1 MITMP
6 RHSVGTRSRRTNR
19 TLNRSSER
27 GHLVASRLTYTNAS
41 AGSPLDIS
49 FEARPQT
56 MTHVV
61 SSSTTDSATLL
72 GLLVGLYPAE
82 GGELALDGSPVGEI
96 PLASSRSSV
105 VLVLQDPWIMSGTV
119 ADNIAFAD
127 PTVGR
132 GQIEAVASLACLD
145 ELLAHLPDGLDTSL
159 DCDNRVALT
168 IGHRRLIALA
178 RALLRD
184 PAVLLIEDPF
194 RDLTT
199 REETTMI
206 RAVNQAG
213 SNRTTVV
220 TTQRFDPAMFTTDQ
234 VLLLEGGQLRSVAA
248 DGQRVPLPGPPPHPD
263 PTAALEPSPAVRLPR
278 PPAQNIEAGSDL
290 GHGYRAASLLHREA
304 LTETW
309 LAWHGNST
317 TIVEAKVARS
327 LALADAARAE
337 LAVEYDRARRL
348 QHPGIASPVAAHLT
362 DPRPFAVYE
371 RVGGSYLSQLIG
383 PVAETPQVDVAAVG
397 AAISRTL
404 AFIHRL
410 QFVHLD
416 IGPDV
421 IKLTNPGATITDL
434 RHALPVGAPNRRET
448 PANRVG
454 LVAPEQLAGEPVST
468 EMDIFALGCVLFQA
482 ATGSLVTSEA
492 GPDVS
497 DIDAYLRPSVA
508 DVVASMLAPDKENRP
523 TAADVLGRLRP
534 LVVPLEPRHPVEN
547 FPMTVALGSSS
558 LDDDTA
564 PYPVVGANAST

>member
-1 MITMP
+1 MP
-6 RHSVGTRSRRTNR
+6 RHPVGTRSRRTDR
-19 TLNRSSER
+19 TPDRRKAR
-27 GHLVASRLTYTNAS
+27 GHLVASRLTTTS

-82 GGELALDGSPVGEI
+82 DGDLTLDGAPVGQV

-132 GQIEAVASLACLD
+132 GDIEAVASLACLD
-145 ELLAHLPDGLDTSL
+145 ELIAHLPDGLDTSL
-159 DCDNRVALT
+159 DYDNRFALT

-178 RALLRD
+178 RALLRN

-194 RDLTT
+194 RDLTA

-213 SNRTTVV
+213 RNRTTVV

-234 VLLLEGGQLRSVAA
+234 VLLLEGGRLRSVTA
-248 DGQRVPLPGPPPHPD
+248 DGKPVPRQGPPPHPD
-263 PTAALEPSPAVRLPR
+263 PTAAQPPSPAVGFPS
-278 PPAQNIEAGSDL
+278 PAALDLEAGSDL
-290 GHGYRAASLLHREA
+290 GHGYRAASLLRREA

-309 LAWHGNST
+309 LAWHANSAS
-317 TIVEAKVARS
+317 IVEAKVARG
-327 LALADAARAE
+327 LALADAARIE
-337 LAVEYDRARRL
+337 LSVEYDRARRL

-362 DPRPFAVYE
+362 DRRPFAVYE

-383 PVAETPQVDVAAVG
+383 PMAETPQLDVAAIG

-404 AFIHRL
+404 SFIHRL
-410 QFVHLD
+410 QFAHLD

-421 IKLTNPGATITDL
+421 IKLTNPGAMITDL
-434 RHALPVGAPNRRET
+434 RHALPLGAPNRREL
-448 PANRVG
+448 PPNRLG
-454 LVAPEQLAGEPVST
+454 LVAPEQLAGEPISS
-468 EMDIFALGCVLFQA
+468 EMDIYALGCLLFQA
-482 ATGSLVTSEA
+482 ATGSLLTSQA

-497 DIDAYLRPSVA
+497 DIDAFLRPSVA
-508 DVVASMLAPDKENRP
+508 DVVASMLAPDPEQRP

-534 LVVPLEPRHPVEN
+534 LVVPLEPRHEIEN
-547 FPMTVALGSSS
+547 FAMTVALGPSGSG
-558 LDDDTA
+558 DDDTA
-564 PYPVVGANAST
+564 PYPVIVTNALT